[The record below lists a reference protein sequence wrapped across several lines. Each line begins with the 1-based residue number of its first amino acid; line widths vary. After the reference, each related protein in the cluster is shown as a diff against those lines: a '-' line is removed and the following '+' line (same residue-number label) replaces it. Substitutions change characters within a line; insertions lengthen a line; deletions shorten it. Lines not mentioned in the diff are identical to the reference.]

1 MTSLKRG
8 YSQQAIGTRVFGA
21 PFLALLLLGT
31 LAFFTSSQAE
41 AQQVRTA
48 GLQCAHHDQMV
59 KRLGAKFT
67 EVPVSLGL
75 AASGHVL
82 QVFTTKDGETWTL
95 VATAPEGKSC
105 IMAAGKYWQQLP
117 IEPDGPEA

>member
-1 MTSLKRG
+1 MTSLKRDN
-8 YSQQAIGTRVFGA
+8 SHHAIGARVFGA
-21 PFLALLLLGT
+21 PFLTFLFLGF
-31 LAFFTSSQAE
+31 LAFFTAE
-41 AQQVRTA
+41 RADAQQIRSPS
-48 GLQCAHHDQMV
+48 LQCAAHDQMV
-59 KRLGAKFT
+59 ERLGAKFT

-82 QVFTTKDGETWTL
+82 EIFTAKEGETWTL

-117 IEPDGPEA
+117 IKPEGPEA

>member
-1 MTSLKRG
+1 MCSGHR
-8 YSQQAIGTRVFGA
+8 
-21 PFLALLLLGT
+21 FLAFLVLGV
-31 LAFFTSSQAE
+31 LALFTSGHAE

-82 QVFTTKDGETWTL
+82 QIFTTRDGETWTL

-117 IEPDGPEA
+117 IEPEGPEA

>member
-1 MTSLKRG
+1 MTSLIRDH
-8 YSQQAIGTRVFGA
+8 SQQATGTRVFGA
-21 PFLALLLLGT
+21 PFLAFLLLGAM
-31 LAFFTSSQAE
+31 AFFTSSHAQ

-82 QVFTTKDGETWTL
+82 EVFTTRDGETWTL

-117 IEPDGPEA
+117 IEPEGPEA